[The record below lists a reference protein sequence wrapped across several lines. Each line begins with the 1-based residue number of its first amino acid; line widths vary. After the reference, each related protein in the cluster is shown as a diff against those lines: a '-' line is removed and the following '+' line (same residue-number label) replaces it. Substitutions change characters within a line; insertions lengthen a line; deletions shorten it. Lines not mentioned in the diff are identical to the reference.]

1 MKMHYRN
8 IPKFLLPGLM
18 FLAVACVD
26 KSLEDEFDIKP
37 INFVA
42 GEAFDPTRALT
53 TDVQGAVF
61 DKDEVVN
68 VFITGQSDAVT
79 THNIGNYPSKYVAG
93 EAVNGRN
100 KLTNADETTLYYDE
114 GNNSKIHVFAAYPAN
129 NDVNVNPGMTTFT
142 VQYDQ
147 TTKQGY
153 KNSDLMMVEPF
164 DHNKTAQVVNLPF
177 KHKMAKLIVNVIGD
191 SDTGNTITVDDV
203 VTIGFIRRT
212 VAIDVANGTLVAST
226 DPEFPQISDESESN
240 PNERNIK
247 MLNGGAVLFPPQ
259 YLTATKFIQITG
271 TLNGEQR
278 TTYFDIIDKG
288 FKEGHVYTLN
298 LHIGKDNFTP
308 AHDGTPYTATITGWS
323 DDYDELTVTPSGGYA
338 GVQIAAIDGTIVG
351 ANSKNGNFL
360 YTGEPCCPKP
370 EVKYGTVA
378 PETLRE
384 GEDFRYVYVDNINA
398 GQNAQVMVVGM
409 GSYAGLA
416 ALKPFTIERATAKI
430 SFPENSDKTVAFM
443 PDDNIGFVEL
453 TNTGDGLVT
462 YSVIADG
469 EGEDADCASV
479 DPTDGVVILQNQ
491 GKCTIK
497 ATATS
502 GRNYDYPSPDNT
514 CSYKLEIK
522 PREVKVGNITV
533 RYEPLQFYYDGT
545 AKKLSKLVVT
555 DGEHTL
561 AEGVDYEYTFTD
573 SLGRYEGAPIHHG
586 TALLTIKGK
595 GNYDK
600 TTTIKIGIPI
610 KQATPT
616 ITLQKTTEMALGKY
630 EAAAPKD
637 RRKTREATTDD
648 WAEGSIRYSLSATA
662 DVTTNTYVSV
672 GKQNGLLTGLK
683 VHPNEGTTK
692 TTVYVQ
698 VDADDSQYHDWKAS
712 EQVSF
717 DVKVYE
723 SDFTFKIKRYAYD
736 DYREPQLHIEADGIP
751 EGAHTR
757 WVCPAKGE
765 WQIDCYGAQGG
776 TTPKYTTERVNHY
789 RSTANTAGPKITKG
803 EYANSGTGGRGAHI
817 AGRINL
823 PKDMVLHVNLGQKG
837 RVVYPGEQRL
847 RWKTKPSGDA
857 ATLKTTNRGTNG
869 GKVNG
874 NLSTIKAGDYE
885 WAAFAW
891 NGGGGMVWGAHN
903 MYLYPWFYVQD
914 NAWVGNTAGEAR
926 SPAAVSSEDWT
937 GFDTMG
943 QSYAMF
949 PITGG
954 GGATD
959 ISLAWDEEGGKYT
972 PPTGYT
978 DADRTSKT
986 QYYYPSGVDPGYRTA
1001 NNTPFQMWMTAHNM
1015 VNREYGV
1022 GVQGDGSTM
1031 VGLQWK
1037 NPAHLYS
1044 RIIVAGGG
1052 GGALYY
1058 DSSNT
1063 YGDGGDGGVWE
1074 GTRGLFQDY
1083 GEGGYINAAGRGG
1096 VWRNWK
1102 MGSPNRT
1109 DNRSDEYTCSGTTTN
1124 YPSDIVYNDG
1134 PNGGGWSGTDGMFGE
1149 GGNTFQP
1156 AQGCGG
1162 GGGGW
1167 YGGGAGNEDGSNGPG
1182 GGGSSY
1188 MWTDQESVRTY
1199 ISSTATA
1206 RTDNDINHSVQWGAA
1221 LPLYRFYDT
1230 LDSDYKNYN
1239 GFTPEKWHKRAA
1251 NFYQFMPTNATART
1265 NRGSNQGIEC
1275 PFFHQIVTKD
1285 TGTNSGDGWAKIT
1298 LVEIDEDQ

>member
-1 MKMHYRN
+1 MKMHYRD
-8 IPKFLLPGLM
+8 IPRFLLPALM

-68 VFITGQSDAVT
+68 VFITGQSDVVTT

-100 KLTNADETTLYYDE
+100 KLTNANETTLYYDE

-129 NDVNVNPGMTTFT
+129 NYVNVNPGMKTFT

-191 SDTGNTITVDDV
+191 SDAGNTITVDDV
-203 VTIGFIRRT
+203 VTIGYIRRT

-226 DPEFPQISDESESN
+226 DNPEFPQISDEREENSD
-240 PNERNIK
+240 ERNIR

-298 LHIGKDNFTP
+298 LHIGTDNFTP
-308 AHDGTPYTATITGWS
+308 ASDGTPYTATITGWS

-351 ANSKNGNFL
+351 ANSQNGNFL

-370 EVKYGTVA
+370 EVKYGTVD
-378 PETLRE
+378 PITLRE
-384 GEDFRYVYVDNINA
+384 GEDFRYVYVDNVNA
-398 GQNAQVMVVGM
+398 GNNAQVMVVGM

-497 ATATS
+497 ATAAS
-502 GRNYDYPSPDNT
+502 GRNYDYPEPDNT

-683 VHPNEGTTK
+683 VHPSTGK

-698 VDADDSQYHDWKAS
+698 VDADNSQYHDWKAS

-723 SDFTFKIKRYAYD
+723 SDFTFRIRRVAYGT
-736 DYREPQLHIEADGIP
+736 YREPQLHIMSDGIP

-776 TTPKYTTERVNHY
+776 TTPKWTTERTDFRRTEYTNL
-789 RSTANTAGPKITKG
+789 GPAILHNP
-803 EYANSGTGGRGAHI
+803 YNNQGTGGRGAHI
-817 AGRINL
+817 AGRIML
-823 PKDMVLHVNLGQKG
+823 PKNMVLHVNIGQKG
-837 RVVYPGEQRL
+837 RVVYPGEQRV
-847 RWKTKPSGDA
+847 RYYTQPTSN
-857 ATLKTTNRGTNG
+857 TTTNRDSYRGTNG
-869 GKVNG
+869 GKKNG
-874 NLSTIKAGDYE
+874 TISTLKAGDYE
-885 WAAFAW
+885 WAGFAW
-891 NGGGGMVWGAHN
+891 NGGGGLVWGAHN
-903 MYLYPWFYVQD
+903 MYQYPWYYDQD
-914 NAWVGNTAGEAR
+914 NYFVGNTADTGN
-926 SPAAVSSEDWT
+926 SPAAT
-937 GFDTMG
+937 GLSGSTSNMG
-943 QSYAMF
+943 QSYNMF
-949 PITGG
+949 PMPGG

-959 ISLAWDEEGGKYT
+959 VSLAWDEAGGVYT
-972 PPTGYT
+972 PPTGYS
-978 DADRTSKT
+978 DSQK
-986 QYYYPSGVDPGYRTA
+986 SGTGWKY
-1001 NNTPFQMWMTAHNM
+1001 AHNM

-1022 GVQGDGSTM
+1022 GVEGDNVNM
-1031 VGLQWK
+1031 VGVQWK

-1052 GGALYY
+1052 GGGLYY
-1058 DSSNT
+1058 DSNSS
-1063 YGDGGDGGVWE
+1063 YGDGGAGGAWVGE
-1074 GTRGLFQDY
+1074 RGLFNDY
-1083 GEGGYINAAGRGG
+1083 GTGGNINEAGRCGATTY
-1096 VWRNWK
+1096 NW
-1102 MGSPNRT
+1102 MTAGRTRSDNRT
-1109 DNRSDEYTCSGTTTN
+1109 GEYTCSGTQTT
-1124 YPSDIVYNDG
+1124 YPSDIVYIDG
-1134 PNGGGWSGTDGMFGE
+1134 PVGGCWSGTDGMFGE

-1167 YGGGAGNEDGSNGPG
+1167 YGGGAGGESGKNGSG
-1182 GGGSSY
+1182 GGGSSF
-1188 MWTDQESVRTY
+1188 MWTDQVK
-1199 ISSTATA
+1199 IA
-1206 RTDNDINHSVQWGAA
+1206 RTISA
-1221 LPLYRFYDT
+1221 LP
-1230 LDSDYKNYN
+1230 KW
-1239 GFTPEKWHKRAA
+1239 FTPITTYTGAVEMYKYYDSLEKDFYNQHGWYAGSGGYKQCSAHNGGTYSGGLTFSEWTEWHKKAS
-1251 NFYQFMPTNATART
+1251 NFYQFMPTNATARNT
-1265 NRGSNQGIEC
+1265 RGNNQGIEC
-1275 PFFHQIVTKD
+1275 PFFHQVVTKD
-1285 TGTNSGDGWAKIT
+1285 TGTNAGDGWAKIT

>member
-1 MKMHYRN
+1 MKMHYRD
-8 IPKFLLPGLM
+8 IPRFLLPGLM

-37 INFVA
+37 INFDA

-53 TDVQGAVF
+53 TDIQGAVF

-68 VFITGQSDAVT
+68 VFITGQSDVVNA
-79 THNIGNYPSKYVAG
+79 HNIGNYPSKYVAG

-129 NDVNVNPGMTTFT
+129 NDVNVTPSMTTFT

-147 TTKQGY
+147 TTEQGY

-191 SDTGNTITVDDV
+191 SDAGNTITVDDV

-226 DPEFPQISDESESN
+226 DNPEFPQISDESEST
-240 PNERNIK
+240 PDERNIK

-298 LHIGKDNFTP
+298 LHIGTDNFTP
-308 AHDGTPYTATITGWS
+308 GPGGTPYTATITGWS

-338 GVQIAAIDGTIVG
+338 GVQIADIDGTIEGV
-351 ANSKNGNFL
+351 NSKNGNFL

-370 EVKYGTVA
+370 EVKYGTVD
-378 PETLRE
+378 PITLTE
-384 GEDFRYVYVDNINA
+384 GVDFRYVYVDNVNA
-398 GQNAQVMVVGM
+398 GNNAQVMVVGM

-430 SFPENSDKTVAFM
+430 SFPENSDKAVAFM

-497 ATATS
+497 ATAAS
-502 GRNYDYPSPDNT
+502 GRNYDYPEPDNT

-573 SLGRYEGAPIHHG
+573 SLARYEGAPIHHG

-637 RRKTREATTDD
+637 RRKTREATTED
-648 WAEGSIRYSLSATA
+648 WAEGSIRYSLSATE

-683 VHPNEGTTK
+683 VHPSTGTTK

-698 VDADDSQYHDWKAS
+698 VDADNSQYKDWKAS

-723 SDFTFKIKRYAYD
+723 SDFTFRIRRVAYGT
-736 DYREPQLHIEADGIP
+736 YREPQLHIMSDGIP

-776 TTPKYTTERVNHY
+776 TTPKWTTEQDGVSRGSNH
-789 RSTANTAGPKITKG
+789 NTWGPQVY
-803 EYANSGTGGRGAHI
+803 EEAYDNQGTGGRGAHI
-817 AGRINL
+817 AARINL
-823 PKDMVLHVNLGQKG
+823 PKGQLLHVNLGQKG

-847 RWKTKPSGDA
+847 RYTSAPTSN
-857 ATLKTTNRGTNG
+857 TSTNLTSHRGTNG

-874 NLSTIKAGDYE
+874 DLSTLRAGDYE

-891 NGGGGMVWGAHN
+891 NGGGGFVWGGRCII
-903 MYLYPWFYVQD
+903 YPKFYNQD
-914 NAWVGNTAGEAR
+914 NEYVGHSNAGGAYSPKANKKNNALGTA
-926 SPAAVSSEDWT
+926 
-937 GFDTMG
+937 G
-943 QSYAMF
+943 QSYAPY

-959 ISLAWDEEGGKYT
+959 VSLCWDEEGGVYV
-972 PPTGYT
+972 P
-978 DADRTSKT
+978 
-986 QYYYPSGVDPGYRTA
+986 PSGLDNDA
-1001 NNTPFQMWMTAHNM
+1001 NWEKNHNM

-1022 GVQGDGSTM
+1022 GVEGDNANM
-1031 VGLQWK
+1031 VGVSWK
-1037 NPAHLYS
+1037 NPAHLFS

-1052 GGALYY
+1052 GGGLYY
-1058 DSSNT
+1058 DSNNA
-1063 YGDGGDGGVWE
+1063 YGDGGDGGAWE
-1074 GTRGLFQDY
+1074 GKNGLYRDF
-1083 GEGGYINAAGRGG
+1083 GEGGHMNAGGRAGVSLNWNMTNLSGAK
-1096 VWRNWK
+1096 VWERADNTRTGEFACD
-1102 MGSPNRT
+1102 GS
-1109 DNRSDEYTCSGTTTN
+1109 TTN
-1124 YPSDIVYNDG
+1124 YRRDLTYIDAG
-1134 PNGGGWSGTDGMFGE
+1134 QGGGWSGTDGVFGE
-1149 GGNTFQP
+1149 GGYTTQP

-1167 YGGGAGNEDGSNGPG
+1167 YGGGSGNEDSSNGTG
-1182 GGGSSY
+1182 GGGSSFV
-1188 MWTDQESVRTY
+1188 WTDTEKVQKYYRSQREYRAGSGPSGSVGIHKVIYSSGSVEMYKLYDTIDEDW
-1199 ISSTATA
+1199 ISYNTCYTGGISWTPTA
-1206 RTDNDINHSVQWGAA
+1206 NDIPICLRAS
-1221 LPLYRFYDT
+1221 LY
-1230 LDSDYKNYN
+1230 K
-1239 GFTPEKWHKRAA
+1239 K
-1251 NFYQFMPTNATART
+1251 FMPTNATT
-1265 NRGSNQGIEC
+1265 KQSRGNSLGIEC
-1275 PFFHQIVTKD
+1275 PFFHQVVTKD
-1285 TGTNSGDGWAKIT
+1285 TGTNAGDGWAKIT